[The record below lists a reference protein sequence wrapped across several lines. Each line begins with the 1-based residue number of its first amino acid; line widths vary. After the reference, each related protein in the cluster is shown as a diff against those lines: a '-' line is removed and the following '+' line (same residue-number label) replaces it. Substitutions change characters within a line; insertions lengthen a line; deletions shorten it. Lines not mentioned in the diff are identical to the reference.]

1 MQRGQPGAYASRSM
15 TATEV
20 NYAQIEKELLA
31 ILFAVE
37 RFEQC
42 VYGRPVRIQTD
53 HRPLEGIF
61 RKSLLSAPKRLQR
74 MLLRLQKFDLQ
85 VAYKK
90 GTEMYLADTL
100 SRAYRVRRNTKQV
113 GAEDVLNI
121 ENMRGNTERELES
134 INMIQYLPVSEA
146 TQTAIRESQTRMASY
161 QRKVSE
167 NVRDYFSFREELRIQ
182 NGLVFKGEDWLIL
195 QV

>member
-1 MQRGQPGAYASRSM
+1 
-15 TATEV
+15 
-20 NYAQIEKELLA
+20 
-31 ILFAVE
+31 
-37 RFEQC
+37 
-42 VYGRPVRIQTD
+42 
-53 HRPLEGIF
+53 
-61 RKSLLSAPKRLQR
+61 

-85 VAYKK
+85 VSYKK

-146 TQTAIRESQTRMASY
+146 TPTAIRGATCTEADATLRQLKTIIRQGWPAT
-161 QRKVSE
+161 KEEVSA
-167 NVRDYFSFREELRIQ
+167 NVRDYFSFREELTIQ
-182 NGLVFKGEDWLIL
+182 NGLVFKGEDWLFL